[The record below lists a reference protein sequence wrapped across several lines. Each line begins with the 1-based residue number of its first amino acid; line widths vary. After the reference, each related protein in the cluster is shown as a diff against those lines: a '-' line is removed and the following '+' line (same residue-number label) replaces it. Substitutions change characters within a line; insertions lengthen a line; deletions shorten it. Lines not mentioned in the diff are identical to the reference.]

1 MPETFPKCMKEEGEG
16 KWGLFNSQA
25 WRRERAD
32 ILGFA
37 TRVLWNL
44 SVHHIGPV
52 LTAILPF
59 CVLILALICAL
70 IVFAEWSSK
79 GPLTQ
84 NGPIRVPSLEFRIGT
99 QKERELEASLYRFLT
114 RELEGG
120 HMFYHVSGEQREPD
134 HRKQEWCR
142 CAKKSWDEKQGEMGD
157 RKYYLNFYPSQFLVP
172 EALLHCCLWVL

>member
-1 MPETFPKCMKEEGEG
+1 MGCIYFTGMEKGESRHP
-16 KWGLFNSQA
+16 WICLPVFS
-25 WRRERAD
+25 E
-32 ILGFA
+32 I
-37 TRVLWNL
+37 L

-70 IVFAEWSSK
+70 IVFAEWSRK

-114 RELEGG
+114 QELEGG
-120 HMFYHVSGEQREPD
+120 HMFYHVNAEQREPD
-134 HRKQEWCR
+134 HRKQE
-142 CAKKSWDEKQGEMGD
+142 
-157 RKYYLNFYPSQFLVP
+157 
-172 EALLHCCLWVL
+172 